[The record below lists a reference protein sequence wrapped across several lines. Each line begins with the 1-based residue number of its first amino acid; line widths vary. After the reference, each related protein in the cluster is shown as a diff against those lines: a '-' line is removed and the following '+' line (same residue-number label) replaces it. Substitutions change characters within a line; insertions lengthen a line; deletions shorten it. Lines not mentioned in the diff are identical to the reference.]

1 MIDTE
6 ILEDYGSEARE
17 LLDEMDHNLIRL
29 EKEGSSPELLNNIFR
44 AVHCIKGSAEYI
56 GLERSSTLTHGIENL
71 LDRLREGA
79 AALTPPI
86 VDFLFRAKDL
96 ISTLVS
102 EVSQHH
108 AERSEISGVM
118 EELDRF
124 LMQAPDDG
132 LADKSLTASSL
143 ASQVVETGFLA
154 SESASEEVVPA
165 DGASSIPD
173 EAQEVISEA
182 EQDAATTAT
191 RPEDTIPEK
200 LSADEYAFRPE
211 PFQDAEPTLADVF
224 DQSESNDTTVVP
236 TEEEA
241 ESPFGLTHL
250 REGSLEE
257 TVSHV
262 LSISLYLDDLQDGLN
277 EEEALSFIMQKIG
290 VLREHPSFS
299 TRQDMLDILDSMEER
314 LMAVA
319 EGPATQYSENVEGL
333 RGLLHALRPYYPPD
347 LFPLDQKTGE
357 DRQAYLMSGKGQPS
371 EPPIPSAFAE
381 ELAQVPGITSPIAD
395 ALVQAGYVSW
405 DGIASADLASL
416 TEVEGVSPSL
426 ARSLLHAAGVTPPV
440 PKPVPVPVA
449 RPREDR
455 SLLADVDDDLLKE
468 FEGIFVPPEARE
480 AEGKSD
486 SAPSEIA
493 ADLLEELGS
502 VGETDREIMEIF
514 LSYGWEIV
522 EKLRPLVRTMEES
535 GAERSTL
542 EKAADLIKHI
552 RSSSTYMDYQGLASF
567 LDQWYE
573 KTLWAASRIESIS
586 RADLEFMNE
595 YLQRFQQ
602 FLHGLERALNPA
614 STFEPGASQAG
625 EAPYELIAYS
635 TRERSGARPEEVPSE
650 SSERFVGVAATTEHG
665 EPAAERAE
673 VPEAGEAPPA
683 EAGAQV
689 VPASDFGHDGALVKT
704 MRVDSSKVD
713 LLLNQVGELVVNRSY
728 VEQLSFEL
736 KEFQRLLMTT
746 KVVGKRELSVVKDLI
761 LKVGQVSLSLGRVS
775 TDIQEGVMKLR
786 MLPIGQLFNRMP
798 RLIRDLSRRVGKV
811 VNLEVY
817 GGDTEVD
824 KRVIEQIYNP
834 LVHLIRNSVDH
845 GIEDPE
851 TRKRL
856 GKGEEGSV
864 ILRAYSEGNQVVID
878 VEDDGSGIDRRA
890 VLRKAVE
897 SRLLDGQD
905 LENISTQEV
914 YNFLFLP
921 GFSTSEKVTRT
932 SGRGVGMDVV
942 KKDVEKINGHVEI
955 ESWETRGTRI
965 SIKIPLTLAII
976 QTLLIRSGKHHFAIP
991 LTSVREI
998 VQVNRNDIQTIE
1010 GFEVIKFRH
1019 ETIPVLRVSEIFKL
1033 EETREARFLVI
1044 ATAGPKTIGFL
1055 VESLLG
1061 EQDVVIKPLAEHVC
1075 EIRGLAGSTI
1085 LGDGTIALV
1094 MDVTEIVDDIMFQ
1107 QRQLGIQGGPYARS
1121 ESVAGIR

>member
-79 AALTPPI
+79 AALTPQI

-102 EVSQHH
+102 EVSLHH
-108 AERSEISGVM
+108 AEKSEISGVM
-118 EELDRF
+118 EELDR
-124 LMQAPDDG
+124 LLLQAPENG
-132 LADKSLTASSL
+132 LMDKSPTASPL
-143 ASQVVETGFLA
+143 ASEVVETGFLA
-154 SESASEEVVPA
+154 SESASEEIVAA
-165 DGASSIPD
+165 DRASSIPD
-173 EAQEVISEA
+173 ETQEVPPES
-182 EQDAATTAT
+182 EQDTAT
-191 RPEDTIPEK
+191 APTRAEDEIPEK
-200 LSADEYAFRPE
+200 LSPDEYAFRLE
-211 PFQDAEPTLADVF
+211 PFQDAEPTPADVF
-224 DQSESNDTTVVP
+224 DESESDDTTVLP
-236 TEEEA
+236 AEEEA
-241 ESPFGLTHL
+241 GSPFGVTHI

-290 VLREHPSFS
+290 ILREHPSFT

-333 RGLLHALRPYYPPD
+333 RGLLQALRVHYPPD
-347 LFPLDQKTGE
+347 LFPLDQKTGAVRE
-357 DRQAYLMSGKGQPS
+357 AHLMSGKGQPS
-371 EPPIPSAFAE
+371 EPPIRSTFAE

-405 DGIASADLASL
+405 DGVASADLASL
-416 TEVEGVSPSL
+416 TEVEGVSLSL

-449 RPREDR
+449 RSREDR

-468 FEGIFVPPEARE
+468 FEGIFVLPETRE
-480 AEGKSD
+480 DEGKSD
-486 SAPSEIA
+486 STPSEIA
-493 ADLLEELGS
+493 ADLLEELGT
-502 VGETDREIMEIF
+502 VGEIDREIMEIF

-522 EKLRPLVRTMEES
+522 EKLRPLVRTMEDR
-535 GAERSTL
+535 GAERNTL

-552 RSSSTYMDYQGLASF
+552 RSSSTYMDYQELASF

-573 KTLWAASRIESIS
+573 KTLWASSRIESIS

-595 YLQRFQQ
+595 YLQRFQH
-602 FLHGLERALNPA
+602 FLRGLEKAINPA
-614 STFEPGASQAG
+614 STFEPGAAQPG

-635 TRERSGARPEEVPSE
+635 TREGNGAARAEEAPSG
-650 SSERFVGVAATTEHG
+650 SSEGFAGVAATDEHG
-665 EPAAERAE
+665 EPAVGRAE
-673 VPEAGEAPPA
+673 VPEAGETAP
-683 EAGAQV
+683 AQTSAQLA
-689 VPASDFGHDGALVKT
+689 PASDFGHDGALVKT

-761 LKVGQVSLSLGRVS
+761 LKVGQASLSLGRVS

-798 RLIRDLSRRVGKV
+798 RLIRDLSRRVGKA

-851 TRKRL
+851 TRRRL

-890 VLRKAVE
+890 VLQKAVE
-897 SRLLDGQD
+897 SRLVDGQD
-905 LENISTQEV
+905 LESISAQEV

-921 GFSTSEKVTRT
+921 GFSTSKKVTRT

-942 KKDVEKINGHVEI
+942 KKDVEKINGHIEI

-991 LTSVREI
+991 ITSVREI
-998 VQVNRNDIQTIE
+998 VQINRGD
-1010 GFEVIKFRH
+1010 
-1019 ETIPVLRVSEIFKL
+1019 
-1033 EETREARFLVI
+1033 TRF
-1044 ATAGPKTIGFL
+1044 GN
-1055 VESLLG
+1055 
-1061 EQDVVIKPLAEHVC
+1061 
-1075 EIRGLAGSTI
+1075 
-1085 LGDGTIALV
+1085 
-1094 MDVTEIVDDIMFQ
+1094 FQ
-1107 QRQLGIQGGPYARS
+1107 A
-1121 ESVAGIR
+1121 